1 MSGVRTTGRRKE
13 SNTMRIRDEIRQ
25 RKQTRREEGRRWEHW
40 RLCTPG
46 YTPEQCICSMPQKR
60 FNWAVSIYSGYDP
73 PVRFGKANVHQESGI
88 HVHDKL
94 GSGNTTS
101 NRSTHSQN
109 HHAGIQLQYAYG
121 FIVVLDSNFDTT
133 LRLDVGCSKTSFA
146 PGPPYLPSYSVSI
159 EMQGTALRAC
169 TPGYWHNKRLGSGA
183 RQTILYRSLCIP
195 SLSIAFYPWW
205 QRLQSTC
212 IIAWSHR

>member
-109 HHAGIQLQYAYG
+109 HHCTRRHTTAVCLWVHSCIRLKLRHYLAPRRRLLKNKLCTGTPIPPILLS
-121 FIVVLDSNFDTT
+121 LD
-133 LRLDVGCSKTSFA
+133 
-146 PGPPYLPSYSVSI
+146 
-159 EMQGTALRAC
+159 
-169 TPGYWHNKRLGSGA
+169 
-183 RQTILYRSLCIP
+183 
-195 SLSIAFYPWW
+195 
-205 QRLQSTC
+205 
-212 IIAWSHR
+212 